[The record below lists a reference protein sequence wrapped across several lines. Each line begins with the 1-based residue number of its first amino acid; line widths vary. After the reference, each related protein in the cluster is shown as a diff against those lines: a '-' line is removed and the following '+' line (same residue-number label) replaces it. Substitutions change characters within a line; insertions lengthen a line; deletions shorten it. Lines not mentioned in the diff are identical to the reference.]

1 MRHAAYHDPHYNSS
15 PQLTQALL
23 RSPHV
28 DAQLGAHSA
37 TLARLRAYVSAG
49 HCPPPTTLTLA
60 LTPTLALALAL
71 ALTLALALP
80 LRWPTPTPSPNHNPK
95 VADPALLNPV

>member
-71 ALTLALALP
+71 ALTLALAL
-80 LRWPTPTPSPNHNPK
+80 
-95 VADPALLNPV
+95 ALTLALTFTG